1 MSEARP
7 SFQSRI
13 LQRSVNTDDFKLYR
27 AGLEWDLLDPIVIE
41 SKEDMKSESKWRDL
55 VEPFHH
61 QVTNLITFCRRLP
74 VTLLSD
80 DVGLGK
86 TISAGL
92 IASELIA
99 RHRVSKILI
108 VCPKLLMPQWA
119 EELRCKF
126 DIKSQE
132 AIGSELEELNLPD
145 EPIAVITTYHS
156 ARLHLD
162 AIGKAGFDMLIL
174 DEAHKLRNLYGVNKT
189 PQVATAFHK
198 VLSDRVFRYVLM
210 LTATP
215 IQNRL
220 WDLYSLVDL
229 LTAARGHE
237 NPLGNTGM
245 FARKFI
251 ADSRSEA
258 RHLKQEAKDEFRSI
272 IYGYMSRVR
281 RGDANLVFPERI
293 VQSHTVEPTTGELE
307 LIKVIAEPIQKL
319 NILAQIVILQA
330 LISSPE
336 ALVRVLTNML
346 RKGTI
351 DDEEF
356 VENAKSAA
364 KKIKMTSKLKGL
376 EELIGKL
383 RAEQPE
389 HWRVVIFTKWLE
401 TQTTIQA
408 FLEEKGIKCGL
419 INGES
424 GPRNQ
429 ETIASLKTIPPTINV
444 IISTEAGSE
453 GVNLQAANVLVNYD
467 LPWNPMI
474 VEQRIGRIQRLAS
487 KHANVCIFNI
497 VLKGTFEE
505 YIVARLMEK
514 LQMASHAIGDIEAL
528 LEASG
533 LGGDNE
539 EENGFERKIAKLVLA
554 SLKGKNVEEETR
566 KAAESIAE
574 AKVVL
579 EREEKNINDMLGGME
594 EDNGPKCPK
603 LPTNAKSMDLRSF
616 TIAGLEKLGATIT
629 PQSKGFFISDIDG
642 KRDLVTFEKQEDAT
656 VKSTLYAE
664 GSPEFERLVDRITSS
679 GLHHVRDTDDKPEKE
694 AESIAK
700 EWTSTFGGV
709 FKKGQLHEVW
719 NCYSGT
725 ALVRV
730 RATVA
735 HDSYERL
742 VEIGC
747 SPEIH
752 TNRSSKKEIE
762 DIGDIIKEPAKI
774 GISDLDLIE
783 KAMQDPGISEF
794 CRFYNERK
802 VHEVRSAGSD
812 ERRKKKLE
820 DEFTPRLE
828 IALVGLEGSVFRKIK
843 LKASYKIQDNEYL
856 STVFVRPSGGEI
868 IESPELERC
877 EQTNQIAPGECLAKC
892 AITRKK
898 VLKHLLVK
906 SEISERWSLPEH
918 TVVCA
923 ITNKRVM
930 EDETEKSSVSG
941 KIGCKSEFVYCA
953 ETGKPL
959 LANEAEKCE
968 VTGKYVMPGKLEK
981 CEVTGKNVLPTE
993 LEKSAAS
1000 GKKALKKFFVSSSI
1014 SNARILEEEAVRSI
1028 GGNFCAPLEA
1038 KLCLWSVQKCHPDDL
1053 VTCELTGI
1061 PLHIEFATTEKPE
1074 SLASLVS
1081 LLNQII
1087 RKEDGQEYWSSI
1099 EEKASKILRTKN
1111 CKIDAAEFSPNKKQL
1126 AVSLEVKTLLGFKVR
1141 YAGLVYSA
1149 KDKSILGRI
1158 SIGKRDAR
1166 GWQSEKN

>member
-1 MSEARP
+1 M
-7 SFQSRI
+7 
-13 LQRSVNTDDFKLYR
+13 
-27 AGLEWDLLDPIVIE
+27 LDPIVIE

-126 DIKSQE
+126 AIPSQE
-132 AIGSELEELNLPD
+132 VIGSDLENLKLPD

-162 AIGKAGFDMLIL
+162 GLGKVGFDMLIL
-174 DEAHKLRNLYGVNKT
+174 DEAHKLRNLYGVNKP

-198 VLSDRVFRYVLM
+198 VLAERVFRYVLM

-229 LTAARGHE
+229 LTVARGHE

-251 ADSRSEA
+251 ADNRTDA
-258 RHLKQEAKDEFRSI
+258 RHLKPEAKDEFRSI

-281 RGDANLVFPERI
+281 RGDANLIFPERI
-293 VQSHTVEPTTGELE
+293 VQSHTVEPTAGELA
-307 LIKVIAEPIQKL
+307 LIETIAEPIQKL
-319 NILAQIVILQA
+319 NFLVQIIILQA

-336 ALVRVLTNML
+336 ALVRVLSNML

-351 DDEEF
+351 DDQEF
-356 VENAKSAA
+356 VENVKAIA
-364 KKIKMTSKLKGL
+364 KKIRITSKLKGL
-376 EELIGKL
+376 GELIDKL

-389 HWRVVIFTKWLE
+389 HWRVIIFTRWLE

-408 FLEEKGIKCGL
+408 FLEERGIKCGL

-424 GPRNQ
+424 GQRNQ
-429 ETIASLKTIPPTINV
+429 ETISALKTIPPEIHV

-487 KHANVCIFNI
+487 SHANVCIFNI

-505 YIVARLMEK
+505 YIVGRLMEK

-533 LGGDNE
+533 LAGDE

-566 KAAESIAE
+566 KAAESIAQ
-574 AKVVL
+574 AKIVL
-579 EREEKNINDMLGGME
+579 EKEEKNINDMLGGME

-603 LPTNAKSMDLRSF
+603 LPTNPKSMDLRRF
-616 TIAGLEKLGATIT
+616 TIAGLEKLGATVT
-629 PQSKGFFISDIDG
+629 PQSNGFYISDIAG
-642 KRDLVTFEKQEDAT
+642 KRDLVTFVKEEDAT

-679 GLHHVRDTDDKPEKE
+679 GQHHVLDVDKKPEKE
-694 AESIAK
+694 SESIAK
-700 EWTSTFGGV
+700 EWASTFSGTL
-709 FKKGQLHEVW
+709 KKSQVHEVW
-719 NCYSGT
+719 NCFSGR

-730 RATVA
+730 RSTVA

-742 VEIGC
+742 VEVEC

-752 TNRSSKKEIE
+752 TSRSSKKEIE
-762 DIGDIIKEPAKI
+762 GVGDIIKEPAKI
-774 GISDLDLIE
+774 GISDADLVE

-828 IALVGLEGSVFRKIK
+828 IALVGLDGSICRKIK

-856 STVFVRPSGGEI
+856 STLFVKPSSGEI
-868 IESPELERC
+868 LEAPELDKC
-877 EQTNQIAPGECLAKC
+877 EQTNQMVPSECLAKC
-892 AITRKK
+892 VITKKK

-906 SEISERWSLPEH
+906 SEISERWALPEH
-918 TVVCA
+918 TVVCT
-923 ITNKRVM
+923 ITNKRVI

-941 KIGCKSEFVYCA
+941 KVGCKNEFVYCA

-959 LANEAEKCE
+959 LAIEAEKCE

-981 CEVTGKNVLPTE
+981 CEVSGKNVLPSE

-1000 GKKALKKFFVSSSI
+1000 GKIALKKFFVSSNI
-1014 SNARILEEEAVRSI
+1014 SNARILESEAIRSI
-1028 GGNFCAPLEA
+1028 AGNFCAPLEA
-1038 KLCLWSVQKCHPDDL
+1038 KICIWSGEKCHPDDL
-1053 VTCELTGI
+1053 VTCLLTGI
-1061 PLHIEFATTEKPE
+1061 PMHVEFATADKPE
-1074 SLASLVS
+1074 SLAPLID
-1081 LLNQII
+1081 LLNQIN
-1087 RKEDGQEYWSSI
+1087 RKEDGQEYWQSI
-1099 EEKASKILRTKN
+1099 EEKASKILRVKN
-1111 CKIDAAEFSPNKKQL
+1111 CKIEVAEFSPNKKRL
-1126 AVSLEVKTLLGFKVR
+1126 AVVFEMRTWMGLKLR
-1141 YAGLVYSA
+1141 YAGLIYST
-1149 KDKSILGRI
+1149 KDKSIVGRI
-1158 SIGKRDAR
+1158 TIGKRDAH
-1166 GWQSEKN
+1166 GWHAENEK

>member
-1 MSEARP
+1 MDEARP

-13 LQRSVNTDDFKLYR
+13 LQRSANTDDFNLYR

-41 SKEDMKSESKWRDL
+41 SKEDIKSESKWRDL

-126 DIKSQE
+126 GIKSQE
-132 AIGSELEELNLPD
+132 AIGSELEELRLPD

-162 AIGKAGFDMLIL
+162 AIGKVGFDMLIL
-174 DEAHKLRNLYGVNKT
+174 DEAHKLRNLYGVNKP
-189 PQVATAFHK
+189 PQIATAFHK

-237 NPLGNTGM
+237 NPLGNIGM

-251 ADSRSEA
+251 ADNRTDA
-258 RHLKQEAKDEFRSI
+258 RHLKPEAKDEFRSI

-293 VQSHTVEPTTGELE
+293 VQSHTVVPTEGELA
-307 LIKVIAEPIQKL
+307 LISIIAEPIQKL
-319 NILAQIVILQA
+319 NFLVQIIILQA

-351 DDEEF
+351 DDVEF
-356 VENAKSAA
+356 VENVKSAA
-364 KKIKMTSKLKGL
+364 KKIRMTSKLRGL
-376 EELIGKL
+376 EELIGNL

-389 HWRVVIFTKWLE
+389 HWRVVIFTRWLE

-424 GPRNQ
+424 GQRNQ
-429 ETIASLKTIPPTINV
+429 DTISSFKTIPPDIHV

-533 LGGDNE
+533 LAGDE

-566 KAAESIAE
+566 KATESIAQ
-574 AKVVL
+574 AKIVL
-579 EREEKNINDMLGGME
+579 EKEEKNINDMLGGME
-594 EDNGPKCPK
+594 EDKGPKCPK
-603 LPTNAKSMDLRSF
+603 LPTNSKSMDLHSF
-616 TIAGLEKLGATIT
+616 TIAGLKKLGATIT

-664 GSPEFERLVDRITSS
+664 GSPDFERLVDRITSS
-679 GLHHVRDTDDKPEKE
+679 GLHHVVDNDNNPEKE
-694 AESIAK
+694 SKAIVDKWVS
-700 EWTSTFGGV
+700 SFSGSL
-709 FKKGQLHEVW
+709 KKSQTHEVW
-719 NCYSGT
+719 NCFSGK
-725 ALVRV
+725 ALIRV
-730 RATVA
+730 RSTVA

-742 VEIGC
+742 IEVEC
-747 SPEIH
+747 LPEIH
-752 TNRSSKKEIE
+752 TNRALKKEIE
-762 DIGDIIKEPAKI
+762 SIGDIIKEPKNI
-774 GISDLDLIE
+774 GISDSDLVE
-783 KAMQDPGISEF
+783 KALQDPGISEF

-802 VHEVRSAGSD
+802 IHEVRSAGSD
-812 ERRKKKLE
+812 ERRKKRLE

-828 IALVGLEGSVFRKIK
+828 IGLVGLEGSVFRKLK
-843 LKASYKIQDNEYL
+843 LKATYKIQDNEYL
-856 STVFVRPSGGEI
+856 STLFVKPSTDEI
-868 IESPELERC
+868 LESPELDKC
-877 EQTNQIAPGECLAKC
+877 EITNQTVPSECIAKC
-892 AITRKK
+892 SITRKK

-906 SEISERWSLPEH
+906 SDISERWALPEH
-918 TVVCA
+918 TVVCI
-923 ITNKRVM
+923 ITNKRVI
-930 EDETEKSSVSG
+930 EDETDKSFVSG
-941 KIGCKSEFVYCA
+941 KVGCKSEFVYCA

-959 LANEAEKCE
+959 LPSEAEKCE
-968 VTGKYVMPGKLEK
+968 ITGKYVMPGMLEK
-981 CEVTGKNVLPTE
+981 CEVSGKNVLPTE

-1014 SNARILEEEAVRSI
+1014 SNARILEEEAIRSI
-1028 GGNFCAPLEA
+1028 AGNFCAPLES
-1038 KLCLWSVQKCHPDDL
+1038 KLCLWSGEKCHPDDL
-1053 VTCELTGI
+1053 VSCELTGI
-1061 PLHIEFATTEKPE
+1061 PIHIEFATTDKPE
-1074 SLASLVS
+1074 SLASLAS

-1087 RKEDGQEYWSSI
+1087 RKEDGQEYWSVI
-1099 EEKASKILRTKN
+1099 EEKASKILHTKN

-1141 YAGLVYSA
+1141 YAGLIYSM
-1149 KDKSILGRI
+1149 KDKSIVGRV

-1166 GWQSEKN
+1166 GWQIEKI

>member
-1 MSEARP
+1 MDLTRP

-13 LQRSVNTDDFKLYR
+13 LQRSANTDDFNLYK

-126 DIKSQE
+126 DIKSQQV
-132 AIGSELEELNLPD
+132 IGSDLAELKLPD

-162 AIGKAGFDMLIL
+162 AIGKVGFDMLIL

-198 VLSDRVFRYVLM
+198 VLSERVFRYVLM

-251 ADSRSEA
+251 ADNRSDA

-293 VQSHTVEPTTGELE
+293 VQSHTVEPTAGELE
-307 LIKVIAEPIQKL
+307 LIKIIVEPIQKL
-319 NILAQIVILQA
+319 NFLAQIIILQA

-356 VENAKSAA
+356 VENVKSAA
-364 KKIKMTSKLKGL
+364 KKIRMTSKLKGL
-376 EELIGKL
+376 GELIGNL
-383 RAEQPE
+383 RTEQPE
-389 HWRVVIFTKWLE
+389 HWRVVIFTRWLE

-429 ETIASLKTIPPTINV
+429 ETIASLKTIPPDIHV

-533 LGGDNE
+533 LAGDE

-566 KAAESIAE
+566 KATESIAQ
-574 AKVVL
+574 AKIVL
-579 EREEKNINDMLGGME
+579 EKEEKNINDMLGGME

-603 LPTNAKSMDLRSF
+603 LPVNAKSMDLHSF
-616 TIAGLEKLGATIT
+616 TIAGLKKMGATVT
-629 PQSKGFFISDIDG
+629 PQSKGFFISDIGG

-664 GSPEFERLVDRITSS
+664 GSPDFERLVDRITSS
-679 GLHHVRDTDDKPEKE
+679 GLHHVLDTDKKPEKE
-694 AESIAK
+694 SEILAEKWASGFNGI
-700 EWTSTFGGV
+700 
-709 FKKGQLHEVW
+709 FKKSQTHEVW
-719 NCYSGT
+719 NCFSGK
-725 ALVRV
+725 ALIRV
-730 RATVA
+730 RSTVA

-742 VEIGC
+742 VEVEC

-752 TNRSSKKEIE
+752 TNRAPKKEIE
-762 DIGDIIKEPAKI
+762 SVGDIIKEPATI
-774 GISDLDLIE
+774 GISDSDLVE
-783 KAMQDPGISEF
+783 KAMQDAGISEF

-802 VHEVRSAGSD
+802 IHEVRSAGSD
-812 ERRKKKLE
+812 ERRKKRLE

-828 IALVGLEGSVFRKIK
+828 IGLVGLEGSVCRK
-843 LKASYKIQDNEYL
+843 LKLKTTYKIQDNEYL
-856 STVFVRPSGGEI
+856 STIFVKPSTGEI
-868 IESPELERC
+868 LEAPELDKC
-877 EQTNQIAPGECLAKC
+877 ESTNQTVPSECLAKC
-892 AITRKK
+892 SITRKK

-906 SEISERWSLPEH
+906 SEISERWALPDH
-918 TVVCA
+918 TIVCMV
-923 ITNKRVM
+923 TNKRVI

-941 KIGCKSEFVYCA
+941 KVGCKNEFVYCA

-959 LANEAEKCE
+959 LPSEAEKCE
-968 VTGKYVMPGKLEK
+968 ITGKYVMPGKLEK
-981 CEVTGKNVLPTE
+981 CEVSGKNVLSTE

-1000 GKKALKKFFVSSSI
+1000 GKRALKKFFVSSSM

-1028 GGNFCAPLEA
+1028 AGNFCAPLEA
-1038 KLCLWSVQKCHPDDL
+1038 KLCLWSGEKCHPDDL
-1053 VTCELTGI
+1053 VICELTGI
-1061 PLHIEFATTEKPE
+1061 PIHIEFATTDKPE
-1074 SLASLVS
+1074 SLASLAS
-1081 LLNQII
+1081 LLKQII

-1099 EEKASKILRTKN
+1099 EEKASKILRAKN

-1141 YAGLVYSA
+1141 YAGLVYST
-1149 KDKSILGRI
+1149 KDKSIVGRI
-1158 SIGKRDAR
+1158 SIGKRTAR
-1166 GWQSEKN
+1166 GWQSENN